1 MFTFYQDLE
10 KDNSIAIEGFVFE
23 DSNGFM
29 LKYKT
34 PYYNNWKYMRSL
46 VESLSKGNLQR
57 RPIQAIFQKDK
68 TLTNFYYWAKQQ
80 EKEYLEN
87 DIITLRNDFYKETQD

>member
-46 VESLSKGNLQR
+46 VESLSKGNLQ
-57 RPIQAIFQKDK
+57 KD
-68 TLTNFYYWAKQQ
+68 LFKQFSKKIKLLQ
-80 EKEYLEN
+80 TS
-87 DIITLRNDFYKETQD
+87 IIGQNNKIKNI